1 MIAIVGLTRT
11 QRQLC
16 DSAWPGL
23 DWLYLYTLCHPHGT
37 RAPSRLWQVTH
48 TKNITNTP
56 WNPFVLLFSYM
67 VYMAYIV
74 SAEHFAAF
82 HIIFYVIW
90 GFLFNLIPRLSACP
104 PVRPFR
110 LYGTVNV
117 LFVTYVRLL
126 FAVSVCSACSV
137 PRFPFC
143 FVPLRRLL
151 TNFVCL
157 LLCSLSLSCSN
168 YVYLPLTLTFLAI
181 FTRAF
186 NIHHLFIVGVERLP
200 GAPFFSGYSPH
211 CSIII
216 IALSLCV
223 CIPCGCWECSSR
235 VNIIEATC
243 DALNWLYELTVN
255 RQRTFNQR
263 DI

>member
-16 DSAWPGL
+16 ATRHGL
-23 DWLYLYTLCHPHGT
+23 ASIGFICTCCASPSSP
-37 RAPSRLWQVTH
+37 PSRLWQVTH

-67 VYMAYIV
+67 AYIV

-82 HIIFYVIW
+82 RIIFYVIW
-90 GFLFNLIPRLSACP
+90 GFLFNLIPRLSARP
-104 PVRPFR
+104 PVR

-126 FAVSVCSACSV
+126 FAVSVCFACSL

-157 LLCSLSLSCSN
+157 LFCSLSLS
-168 YVYLPLTLTFLAI
+168 
-181 FTRAF
+181 
-186 NIHHLFIVGVERLP
+186 
-200 GAPFFSGYSPH
+200 
-211 CSIII
+211 
-216 IALSLCV
+216 LSLTMSV
-223 CIPCGCWECSSR
+223 SLS
-235 VNIIEATC
+235 
-243 DALNWLYELTVN
+243 LSH
-255 RQRTFNQR
+255 F
-263 DI
+263 

>member
-104 PVRPFR
+104 PVRPFAR
-110 LYGTVNV
+110 SGFMALSTFYLSHTCVYFLQSVFALLVLYLDFLFV
-117 LFVTYVRLL
+117 LFRCVDCSLISCVCFCVR
-126 FAVSVCSACSV
+126 
-137 PRFPFC
+137 
-143 FVPLRRLL
+143 
-151 TNFVCL
+151 CL
-157 LLCSLSLSCSN
+157 SLSRTMPVSLSLSHFLQ
-168 YVYLPLTLTFLAI
+168 YLLGHSTFTIYL
-181 FTRAF
+181 
-186 NIHHLFIVGVERLP
+186 L
-200 GAPFFSGYSPH
+200 
-211 CSIII
+211 
-216 IALSLCV
+216 
-223 CIPCGCWECSSR
+223 
-235 VNIIEATC
+235 
-243 DALNWLYELTVN
+243 
-255 RQRTFNQR
+255 
-263 DI
+263 